1 MVVKGLNVV
10 SKTPSS
16 TGRKILKIVIGFQAL
31 QNLCLSS
38 HMGNLYS
45 LILTLRDTH
54 DPEI

>member
-38 HMGNLYS
+38 HTGNLYS
-45 LILTLRDTH
+45 LILTVRDTH